1 MLIAVAAR
9 AVALRLGASRQI
21 PRLGRRRIAQEI
33 GIPRPSSIRIR
44 EYQHGLLLH
53 RTGGLSI
60 NLSRCDRPNSWHLS
74 RVVEELLPKP
84 VRLCSLVVSTPSRS
98 MFKAMQTTQV
108 GRIRGG
114 KWPSPLPAQLG
125 KDHGPVHDD
134 LPAAWSI
141 VQGVDPWTARPW

>member
-1 MLIAVAAR
+1 MLIAVAVAAR
-9 AVALRLGASRQI
+9 AVALAASVF
-21 PRLGRRRIAQEI
+21 ANT
-33 GIPRPSSIRIR
+33 
-44 EYQHGLLLH
+44 QHGLLLH

-114 KWPSPLPAQLG
+114 SGHRHSPLSSG
-125 KDHGPVHDD
+125 RT
-134 LPAAWSI
+134 
-141 VQGVDPWTARPW
+141 TAPSTTICLRRGR